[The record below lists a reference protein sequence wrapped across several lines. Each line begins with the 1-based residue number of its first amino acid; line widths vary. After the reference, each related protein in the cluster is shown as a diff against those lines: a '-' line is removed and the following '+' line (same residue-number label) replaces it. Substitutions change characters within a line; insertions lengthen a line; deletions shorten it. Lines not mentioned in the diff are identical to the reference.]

1 MVLIMKCGLKKF
13 NVLFWNFNRD
23 TIEQYDVLPYFRE
36 RYRERAK
43 RSINK
48 KLDNSSEY
56 YKVPKTKVE
65 FKDFV
70 KNESQHQFWSRCE
83 YEMIIHGWPIK
94 KNEYKIDIHEQIM
107 MNIDIIVE
115 ILYNEMKKNKL

>member
-1 MVLIMKCGLKKF
+1 MKRELKKF
-13 NVLFWNFNRD
+13 NVLIWNINRD

-43 RSINK
+43 RNISK
-48 KLDNSSEY
+48 KLDSYSEY
-56 YKVPKTKVE
+56 YKIPKTKEE
-65 FKDFV
+65 FTDFV
-70 KNESQHQFWSRCE
+70 KNESQYQFWSRCE